1 MPNCVDNRNLEKI
14 NLEGWGFFLESLHY
28 CVSSPAMVEVMYIHK
43 PQRPP
48 AKKKK
53 SLLKQTGAFQIT
65 PALR

>member
-48 AKKKK
+48 AKKK
-53 SLLKQTGAFQIT
+53 IT
-65 PALR
+65 IKANRSFSDNPSS